1 MPKIN
6 LVKSNQHD
14 SSKYDLD
21 RVHLDDVKIGY
32 VGHPNRIDHTH
43 FIFITTDDRFKS
55 FEEQKYAT
63 KSELCNMIYDFC
75 CANNIEK

>member
-55 FEEQKYAT
+55 FEEKSMRQK
-63 KSELCNMIYDFC
+63 
-75 CANNIEK
+75 ANCVI

>member
-14 SSKYDLD
+14 SSKYD
-21 RVHLDDVKIGY
+21 LDDVKIGY

-55 FEEQKYAT
+55 FEEKSMRQK
-63 KSELCNMIYDFC
+63 
-75 CANNIEK
+75 ANCVI